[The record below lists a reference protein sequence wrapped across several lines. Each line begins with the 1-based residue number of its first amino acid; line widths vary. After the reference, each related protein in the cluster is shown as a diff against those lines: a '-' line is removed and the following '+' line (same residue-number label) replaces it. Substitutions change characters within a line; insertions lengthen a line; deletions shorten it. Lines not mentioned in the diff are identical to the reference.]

1 MAGKDLDVT
10 ARSCKVATKQ
20 SPIRQGIS
28 LDEIHRYN
36 WRLLRR
42 RMARNDMSKGDS
54 MFRKLALI
62 MLGMALALSAC
73 ASPNSTN
80 EAGELTRIRLP
91 MGYIPNIQF
100 APFYVAIEKG
110 YFQDAGI
117 EIEFDYK
124 FETDG
129 VALVGA
135 GELPFA
141 IASGEQVLLARA
153 QGLPIVYVAAWYQ
166 QYPVSVV
173 AKSEL
178 GILIP
183 QDLKGRKIGLPG
195 LFGANYVGLRALLH
209 EAGLEESDVTLDA
222 IGFNQVEL
230 MAAGQQDIIVGY
242 AANEPIQLRAQGI
255 PVTEIRVADYVQLA
269 SNGLLASEKAI
280 AEEPELVRAF
290 VGAFMKGLE
299 DTIANPDES
308 FAISK
313 SYIPNF
319 ADLDAD
325 VQKQVLETSIE
336 QWKAELL
343 GYSDPQAWENMQN
356 VLLDMG
362 LITEKMDLNK
372 AFTNEFVP

>member
-1 MAGKDLDVT
+1 
-10 ARSCKVATKQ
+10 
-20 SPIRQGIS
+20 
-28 LDEIHRYN
+28 
-36 WRLLRR
+36 
-42 RMARNDMSKGDS
+42 
-54 MFRKLALI
+54 MFRKLVMI
-62 MLGMALALSAC
+62 MLGMVLALSAC
-73 ASPNSTN
+73 ANPNSTD
-80 EAGELTRIRLP
+80 EAGELTRIHLP

-110 YFQDAGI
+110 YFRDAGI
-117 EIEFDYK
+117 DIEFDYK

-141 IASGEQVLLARA
+141 IVSGDQVLLARA
-153 QGLPIVYVAAWYQ
+153 QGLPVVYVAAWYQ

-230 MAAGQQDIIVGY
+230 MAAGQQDIVVGY
-242 AANEPIQLRAQGI
+242 AANEPIQLRAQGVA
-255 PVTEIRVADYVQLA
+255 VTEIRVADYVQLA
-269 SNGLLASEKAI
+269 SNGLLASEKVI
-280 AEEPELVRAF
+280 VENPELVSAF
-290 VGAFMKGLE
+290 VGAFLKGLE
-299 DTIANPDES
+299 ATIANPEEA
-308 FAISK
+308 FTISK

-336 QWKAELL
+336 QWKAEKL

-362 LITEKMDLNK
+362 LISEKMDLNK
-372 AFTNEFVP
+372 AFTNEFIP

>member
-1 MAGKDLDVT
+1 
-10 ARSCKVATKQ
+10 
-20 SPIRQGIS
+20 
-28 LDEIHRYN
+28 
-36 WRLLRR
+36 
-42 RMARNDMSKGDS
+42 
-54 MFRKLALI
+54 MFRKVVMI

-73 ASPNSTN
+73 ANWDSGN
-80 EAGELTRIRLP
+80 EAGGLTHISLP

-110 YFQDAGI
+110 YFRDAGI

-135 GELPFA
+135 GESPFA
-141 IASGEQVLLARA
+141 VVSGEQVLLARA
-153 QGLPIVYVAAWYQ
+153 QGLPVVYVAAWYQ

-178 GILIP
+178 GVVIP

-230 MAAGQQDIIVGY
+230 MAAGQQDIVVGY
-242 AANEPIQLRAQGI
+242 AANEPIQLRAQGVA
-255 PVTEIRVADYVQLA
+255 VTEIRVADYVQLA
-269 SNGLLASEKAI
+269 SNGVLASEKVI
-280 AEEPELVRAF
+280 AEDPELVRAF
-290 VGAFMKGLE
+290 VGAFLKGLE

-308 FAISK
+308 LALCK
-313 SYIPNF
+313 AYIPNF

-336 QWKAELL
+336 QWKAERL

-356 VLLDMG
+356 VVLDMA
-362 LITEKMDLNK
+362 LIPEKMDLNK
-372 AFTNEFVP
+372 AFTNEFIP